1 MCIRG
6 VNGSTCYV
14 LKFSKLNLT
23 VQSSDE
29 NASNGAIITPVKV
42 LYPTDSSKTSLVKPA
57 LSEWKSETENWKT
70 EFSVP

>member
-6 VNGSTCYV
+6 VNGSTCHV
-14 LKFSKLNLT
+14 LKFSELNLT

-42 LYPTDSSKTSLVKPA
+42 LYPTDPSKTYLVKPG
-57 LSEWKSETENWKT
+57 LSE
-70 EFSVP
+70 

>member
-42 LYPTDSSKTSLVKPA
+42 LKFKVKPA
-57 LSEWKSETENWKT
+57 LSE
-70 EFSVP
+70 